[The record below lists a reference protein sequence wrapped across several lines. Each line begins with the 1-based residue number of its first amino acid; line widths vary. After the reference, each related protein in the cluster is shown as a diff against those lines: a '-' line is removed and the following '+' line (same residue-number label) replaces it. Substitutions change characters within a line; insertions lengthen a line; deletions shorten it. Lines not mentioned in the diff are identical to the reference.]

1 MFKKEAEKYR
11 EKVIAEQDYPHSI
24 SLDWLR
30 GAEFGYNKCKEEMQK
45 NGLAL
50 QSDMDETI
58 KQNIALK
65 KMIEKM
71 KCCMN
76 CKYKDLDYS
85 FSPICISRGWDN
97 IRGIGNPFT
106 FKCDEWEIN

>member
-1 MFKKEAEKYR
+1 MFEKEAEKYQG
-11 EKVIAEQDYPHSI
+11 KIIAEQDYPHSI

-30 GAEFGYNKCKEEMQK
+30 GADFGYNKCREEMQK

-65 KMIEKM
+65 RMIEKM
-71 KCCMN
+71 KCCGN
-76 CKYKDLDYS
+76 CGKWENCEKDEM
-85 FSPICISRGWDN
+85 FSQDICGD
-97 IRGIGNPFT
+97 
-106 FKCDEWEIN
+106 WELER

>member
-30 GAEFGYNKCKEEMQK
+30 GADFGYNKCREEINK

-71 KCCMN
+71 KCCGN
-76 CKYKDLDYS
+76 CGKWENCEKDEM
-85 FSPICISRGWDN
+85 FSQDICGD
-97 IRGIGNPFT
+97 
-106 FKCDEWEIN
+106 WELWED